1 LSTSPNPASPSGAAP
16 GGRAALVT
24 GGAGGMGSALAG
36 VLAEAGYSLT
46 LAGRQPEKLEA
57 AAARFAAAGYP
68 VTTFAANLTEPG
80 AVAALVDR
88 HREAYGRL
96 DVVVNNA
103 GVGLASPVTEIADK
117 AIARQFDVNLRS
129 VIEMYREAVPLLRA
143 AAAEHGNALVVNN
156 ASLTGLRPQ
165 PEISVYSALKS
176 AVIAFTGAMNRELGV
191 EGIKSTALCAG
202 YVDTEMSEWIQERIP
217 AAEMIRVAD
226 VAGAMRWLLST
237 SPHCVVPEI
246 QLSRRGD
253 EL

>member
-1 LSTSPNPASPSGAAP
+1 MPASDSKVWFITGASK
-16 GGRAALVT
+16 GFGRIWAEAAL
-24 GGAGGMGSALAG
+24 
-36 VLAEAGYSLT
+36 
-46 LAGRQPEKLEA
+46 
-57 AAARFAAAGYP
+57 ARGDR
-68 VTTFAANLTEPG
+68 
-80 AVAALVDR
+80 VAATARDSSTLDALVESYGDAVLPLR
-88 HREAYGRL
+88 LDVDDKAADDAAIARAHEKFGRL

-103 GVGLASPVTEIADK
+103 GVGFASPVAEIADK

-129 VIEMYREAVPLLRA
+129 VIEMYREAVPLLRE

-176 AVIAFTGAMNRELGV
+176 AVIAFTGAMNRELGAA
-191 EGIKSTALCAG
+191 GIKSTALCAG
-202 YVDTEMSEWIQERIP
+202 YVDTEMSEWIRERIP
-217 AAEMIRVAD
+217 AAEMIRVSD
-226 VAGAMRWLLST
+226 IAGAMRWLLST